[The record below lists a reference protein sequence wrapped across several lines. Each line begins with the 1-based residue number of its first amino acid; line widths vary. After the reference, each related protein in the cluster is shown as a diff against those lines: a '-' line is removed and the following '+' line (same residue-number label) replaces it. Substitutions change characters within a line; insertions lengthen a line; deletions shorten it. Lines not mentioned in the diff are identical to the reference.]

1 MAVLIVE
8 NLYSEANRKGM
19 AWDIA
24 SYIQPELLV
33 LVPVLYLVGE
43 GIKKSGTDSSVIPLV
58 NGILGIMLACL
69 YCFATRAAGSSVA
82 MVLFTGI
89 VQGILCA
96 AAATWAYEAQK
107 QGRKLI

>member
-1 MAVLIVE
+1 
-8 NLYSEANRKGM
+8 M

-43 GIKKSGTDSSVIPLV
+43 GIKRSRTPDEVIPLV
-58 NGILGIMLACL
+58 NGLLGMMLACL
-69 YCFATRAAGSSVA
+69 YCFATMQAGESIA

-96 AAATWAYEAQK
+96 AAATYAYEAIK
-107 QGRKLI
+107 QGGKLI